1 MERLSVS
8 LSTNHSSTIQVYGFS
23 CRSCSDVGYANKGI
37 DPAHPKSGA
46 YDVNAATDPSRKTD
60 AVRLSGRLAG
70 LDISSGA
77 ADRCVAAT
85 GTQLNVCA

>member
-1 MERLSVS
+1 MSI
-8 LSTNHSSTIQVYGFS
+8 STNYSSPIRVNGYS
-23 CRSCSDVGYANKGI
+23 CQTCTDVDFAKKGI